1 MIGKAKS
8 CIGGI
13 ALANYVM
20 KDVKGYELLRNNLSG
35 VTPTEILQEMKII
48 QNLNQKAQYK
58 TLSLVLSPE
67 KIEGKKL
74 TNKELQEMTLD
85 FLKELKIDT
94 KNQQYL
100 AFVHTE
106 KEHKHIHIICNRVKD
121 NGTLVSDNFI
131 GKKAQWAAHRI
142 AKERGLISA
151 KERMIENLKNIEQG
165 KDNNRAI
172 KNRILEKHNLVME
185 TNPKSMEEYRRK
197 MYDFGVKV
205 IPTINRQGL
214 IQGYRF
220 LDLESGNNFKASEI
234 HRKLGLNVLSEK
246 EIPPIRTET
255 IHSTEPTSDTDE
267 NSNECEIENQ
277 DFSKDDI
284 TQNESLETIAEIIS
298 DSFDEDF
305 DEQQYNKKRRMSR

>member
-1 MIGKAKS
+1 MIGKVKS
-8 CIGGI
+8 CIGGT

-20 KDVKGYELLRNNLSG
+20 KDAKGYELLRNNLSG
-35 VTPTEILQEMKII
+35 ETPTEILHEMKII
-48 QNLNQKAQYK
+48 QDLNQKAQYK

-67 KIEGKKL
+67 KTEGQKL

-121 NGTLVSDNFI
+121 DGTLVSDNFI

-165 KDNNRAI
+165 KDNKRAI
-172 KNRILEKHNLVME
+172 KNKILEKHNLVMKI
-185 TNPKSMEEYRRK
+185 NPKSMEEYKHK
-197 MYDFGVKV
+197 MYDFGIKV

-214 IQGYRF
+214 IQGHRF
-220 LDLESGNNFKASEI
+220 LDLESGSDFKASEI

-246 EIPPIRTET
+246 EILPIRTET

>member
-8 CIGGI
+8 CIGGT
-13 ALANYVM
+13 ALANYVI
-20 KDVKGYELLRNNLSG
+20 KDAKGYELLRNNLSG
-35 VTPTEILQEMKII
+35 ETPTEILHEMKII
-48 QNLNQKAQYK
+48 QDLNQKAQYK

-67 KIEGKKL
+67 KTEGQML
-74 TNKELQEMTLD
+74 TNKELKEMTLD

-151 KERMIENLKNIEQG
+151 KEKMIENLKNIEQG
-165 KDNNRAI
+165 KDNKRAI
-172 KNRILEKHNLVME
+172 KNRILEKHNLVMK
-185 TNPKSMEEYRRK
+185 TNPKSMEDYKRK
-197 MYDFGVKV
+197 MYDFDVKV

-214 IQGYRF
+214 IQGHRF
-220 LDLESGNNFKASEI
+220 LDLETQYDFKASEI
-234 HRKLGLNVLSEK
+234 HRKLGLNLFSEK
-246 EIPPIRTET
+246 EILPIGKKPINSTET
-255 IHSTEPTSDTDE
+255 FPETNE
-267 NSNECEIENQ
+267 NSNENDIENQ
-277 DFSKDDI
+277 DFSKEVN
-284 TQNESLETIAEIIS
+284 TQKESLETIGEIIS
-298 DSFDEDF
+298 NSFEEDF
-305 DEQQYNKKRRMSR
+305 DEQQNDKKRRFKR

>member
-8 CIGGI
+8 CIGGT

-20 KDVKGYELLRNNLSG
+20 KDTKGYELLRNNLSG

-172 KNRILEKHNLVME
+172 KNRILEKHNLVMK

-246 EIPPIRTET
+246 EILPIRTET

>member
-8 CIGGI
+8 CIGGT

-20 KDVKGYELLRNNLSG
+20 KDTKGYELLRNNLSG

-67 KIEGKKL
+67 KTEGKKL

-85 FLKELKIDT
+85 FLNELKIDI

-121 NGTLVSDNFI
+121 DGTLVSDNFI

-165 KDNNRAI
+165 KDNKRAI
-172 KNRILEKHNLVME
+172 KNKILEKHNLVMKI
-185 TNPKSMEEYRRK
+185 NPKSMEEYKHK
-197 MYDFGVKV
+197 MYDFGIKV

-214 IQGYRF
+214 IQGHRF
-220 LDLESGNNFKASEI
+220 LDLESGSDFKASEI
-234 HRKLGLNVLSEK
+234 HRKLGLNVLLEK
-246 EIPPIRTET
+246 EILPVRTE
-255 IHSTEPTSDTDE
+255 IINSTEPTFDTDE
-267 NSNECEIENQ
+267 NSNESEIENQ
-277 DFSKDDI
+277 NFSKEDI
-284 TQNESLETIAEIIS
+284 TQNESLETIREIVS
-298 DSFDEDF
+298 NSFDENF
-305 DEQQYNKKRRMSR
+305 DEQQYNKKRRVRR

>member
-1 MIGKAKS
+1 MIGKVKS
-8 CIGGI
+8 CIGGT

-20 KDVKGYELLRNNLSG
+20 KDAKGYELLRNNLSG
-35 VTPTEILQEMKII
+35 ETPTEILHEIKII
-48 QNLNQKAQYK
+48 QDLNQKAQYK

-67 KIEGKKL
+67 KTEGQKL

-121 NGTLVSDNFI
+121 DGTLVSDNFI

-165 KDNNRAI
+165 KDNKRAI
-172 KNRILEKHNLVME
+172 KNKILEKHNLVMKI
-185 TNPKSMEEYRRK
+185 NPKSMEEYKHK
-197 MYDFGVKV
+197 MYDFGIKV
-205 IPTINRQGL
+205 IPTIYRQGL
-214 IQGYRF
+214 IQGHRF
-220 LDLESGNNFKASEI
+220 LDLESGSDFKASEI
-234 HRKLGLNVLSEK
+234 HRKLGLNVLLEK
-246 EIPPIRTET
+246 EILPVRTE
-255 IHSTEPTSDTDE
+255 IINSTEPTFDTDE
-267 NSNECEIENQ
+267 NSNESEFKNQ
-277 DFSKDDI
+277 DFSKEDK
-284 TQNESLETIAEIIS
+284 NLKESIDSIGEVIS
-298 DSFDEDF
+298 NSFEEDF
-305 DEQQYNKKRRMSR
+305 DEQQYNKKRRMRR

>member
-1 MIGKAKS
+1 MIGKVKS
-8 CIGGI
+8 CIGGT

-20 KDVKGYELLRNNLSG
+20 KDAKGYELLRNNLSG
-35 VTPTEILQEMKII
+35 ETPTEILHEMKII
-48 QNLNQKAQYK
+48 QDLNQKAQYK

-67 KIEGKKL
+67 KTEGQKL

-121 NGTLVSDNFI
+121 DGTLVSDNFI

-165 KDNNRAI
+165 KDNKRAI
-172 KNRILEKHNLVME
+172 KNKILEKHNLVMKI
-185 TNPKSMEEYRRK
+185 NPKSMEEYKHK
-197 MYDFGVKV
+197 MYDFGIKV

-214 IQGYRF
+214 IQGHRF
-220 LDLESGNNFKASEI
+220 LDLESGSDFKASEI
-234 HRKLGLNVLSEK
+234 HRKLALNVLLEK
-246 EIPPIRTET
+246 EILPVRTE
-255 IHSTEPTSDTDE
+255 IINSTEPTFDTDE
-267 NSNECEIENQ
+267 NSNESEFKNQ
-277 DFSKDDI
+277 DFSKEDK
-284 TQNESLETIAEIIS
+284 NLKESIDSIGEVIS
-298 DSFDEDF
+298 NSFEEDF
-305 DEQQYNKKRRMSR
+305 DEQQYNKKRRMRR

>member
-8 CIGGI
+8 CIGGT

-35 VTPTEILQEMKII
+35 MTPTQILQEMKII

-67 KIEGKKL
+67 KTEGQKL

-85 FLKELKIDT
+85 FLKELKIDV

-121 NGTLVSDNFI
+121 DGTLVTDNFI
-131 GKKAQWAAHRI
+131 GKKAKWAAHRI

-151 KERMIENLKNIEQG
+151 KERMLENLKNIEQG
-165 KDNNRAI
+165 KDDKRVI
-172 KNRILEKHNLVME
+172 KNKILEKHNLVMK
-185 TNPKSMEEYRRK
+185 TNPKSREEYKRK

-214 IQGYRF
+214 VQGYRF

-234 HRKLGLNVLSEK
+234 HRKLGLNILSEK
-246 EIPPIRTET
+246 EILPIRTET
-255 IHSTEPTSDTDE
+255 IHSTETTSDTDE
-267 NSNECEIENQ
+267 NNDESEIKDQ
-277 DFSKDDI
+277 DFSKEDI
-284 TQNESLETIAEIIS
+284 TQNESLETIGEIVLN
-298 DSFDEDF
+298 SFDENF
-305 DEQQYNKKRRMSR
+305 DEQQYNKKRRVRR

>member
-8 CIGGI
+8 CIGGT

-20 KDVKGYELLRNNLSG
+20 KDTKGYELLRNNLSG

-58 TLSLVLSPE
+58 TMSLVLSPE

-172 KNRILEKHNLVME
+172 KNRILEKHNLVMK

-246 EIPPIRTET
+246 EILPIRTET

>member
-8 CIGGI
+8 CIGGT

-20 KDVKGYELLRNNLSG
+20 KDTKGYELLRNNLSG

-246 EIPPIRTET
+246 EILHIRTET

>member
-1 MIGKAKS
+1 MIGKVKS
-8 CIGGI
+8 CIGGT

-20 KDVKGYELLRNNLSG
+20 KDAKGYELLRNNLSG
-35 VTPTEILQEMKII
+35 ETPTEILHEIKII
-48 QNLNQKAQYK
+48 QDLNQKAQYK

-67 KIEGKKL
+67 KTEGQKL

-121 NGTLVSDNFI
+121 DGTLVSDNFI

-165 KDNNRAI
+165 KDNKRAI
-172 KNRILEKHNLVME
+172 KNKILEKHNLVMKI
-185 TNPKSMEEYRRK
+185 NPKSMEEYKHK
-197 MYDFGVKV
+197 MYDFGIKV

-214 IQGYRF
+214 IQGHRF
-220 LDLESGNNFKASEI
+220 LDLESGSDFKASEI
-234 HRKLGLNVLSEK
+234 HRKLGLKVLLEK
-246 EIPPIRTET
+246 EILPVRTE
-255 IHSTEPTSDTDE
+255 IINSTEPTFDTDE
-267 NSNECEIENQ
+267 NSNESEFKNQ
-277 DFSKDDI
+277 DFSKEDK
-284 TQNESLETIAEIIS
+284 NLKESIDSIGEVIS
-298 DSFDEDF
+298 NSFEEDF
-305 DEQQYNKKRRMSR
+305 DEQQYNKKRRMRR

>member
-8 CIGGI
+8 CIGGT

-35 VTPTEILQEMKII
+35 MTPTQILQEMKII

-67 KIEGKKL
+67 KTEGQKL

-85 FLKELKIDT
+85 FLKELKIDV

-121 NGTLVSDNFI
+121 DGTLILDNFI

-172 KNRILEKHNLVME
+172 KNRILEKH
-185 TNPKSMEEYRRK
+185 
-197 MYDFGVKV
+197 
-205 IPTINRQGL
+205 
-214 IQGYRF
+214 
-220 LDLESGNNFKASEI
+220 
-234 HRKLGLNVLSEK
+234 
-246 EIPPIRTET
+246 
-255 IHSTEPTSDTDE
+255 
-267 NSNECEIENQ
+267 
-277 DFSKDDI
+277 
-284 TQNESLETIAEIIS
+284 
-298 DSFDEDF
+298 
-305 DEQQYNKKRRMSR
+305 

>member
-8 CIGGI
+8 CIGGT

-20 KDVKGYELLRNNLSG
+20 KDAKGYELLRNNLSG
-35 VTPTEILQEMKII
+35 ITPTEILQEMKII

-67 KIEGKKL
+67 KKDGQRL
-74 TNKELQEMTLD
+74 TNKELKEITLD

-121 NGTLVSDNFI
+121 DGTLVSDSFI

-165 KDNNRAI
+165 KDDKRAI
-172 KNRILEKHNLVME
+172 KNRILEKHNLVMK
-185 TNPKSMEEYRRK
+185 TNPKSMEDYKRK
-197 MYDFGVKV
+197 MYDFDVKV

-234 HRKLGLNVLSEK
+234 HRKLGLNVLLEK
-246 EIPPIRTET
+246 EILPVRTE
-255 IHSTEPTSDTDE
+255 IINSTEPTFDTDE
-267 NSNECEIENQ
+267 NSNESEFKNQ
-277 DFSKDDI
+277 DFSKEDK
-284 TQNESLETIAEIIS
+284 NLKESIDSIGEVIS
-298 DSFDEDF
+298 NSFEEDF
-305 DEQQYNKKRRMSR
+305 DEQQYNKKRRMRR

>member
-8 CIGGI
+8 CIGGT

-20 KDVKGYELLRNNLSG
+20 KDTKGYELLRNNLSG

-234 HRKLGLNVLSEK
+234 HRKLGLNILSEK
-246 EIPPIRTET
+246 EILPIRTET
-255 IHSTEPTSDTDE
+255 IHSTETTSDTD
-267 NSNECEIENQ
+267 
-277 DFSKDDI
+277 
-284 TQNESLETIAEIIS
+284 
-298 DSFDEDF
+298 
-305 DEQQYNKKRRMSR
+305 

>member
-8 CIGGI
+8 CIGGT

-35 VTPTEILQEMKII
+35 ETPTEILHEMKII
-48 QNLNQKAQYK
+48 QDLNQKAQYK

-67 KIEGKKL
+67 KTEGQKL

-121 NGTLVSDNFI
+121 DGTLVSDNFI

-165 KDNNRAI
+165 KDNKRAI
-172 KNRILEKHNLVME
+172 KNKILEKHNLVMKI
-185 TNPKSMEEYRRK
+185 NPKSMEEYKHK
-197 MYDFGVKV
+197 MYDFGIKV

-214 IQGYRF
+214 IQGHRF
-220 LDLESGNNFKASEI
+220 LDLESGSDFKASEI
-234 HRKLGLNVLSEK
+234 HRKLGLNVLLEK
-246 EIPPIRTET
+246 EILPVRTE
-255 IHSTEPTSDTDE
+255 IINSTEPTFDTDE
-267 NSNECEIENQ
+267 NSNESEFKNQ
-277 DFSKDDI
+277 DFSKEDK
-284 TQNESLETIAEIIS
+284 NLKESIDSIGEVIS
-298 DSFDEDF
+298 NSFEEDF
-305 DEQQYNKKRRMSR
+305 DEQQYNKKRRMRR

>member
-8 CIGGI
+8 CIGGT

-20 KDVKGYELLRNNLSG
+20 KDTKGYELLRNNLSG
-35 VTPTEILQEMKII
+35 VTPTEILQEMKVI

-67 KIEGKKL
+67 KTEGQKL

-85 FLKELKIDT
+85 FLKELKIDV

-165 KDNNRAI
+165 QDNNRAI
-172 KNRILEKHNLVME
+172 KNKILEKHNLVMK
-185 TNPKSMEEYRRK
+185 TNPKSMEEYKRK

-214 IQGYRF
+214 IQGHRF
-220 LDLESGNNFKASEI
+220 LDLESGSDFKASEI

-246 EIPPIRTET
+246 EILPIRKETIDSTET
-255 IHSTEPTSDTDE
+255 TSNTDE
-267 NSNECEIENQ
+267 NSNESEIENQ
-277 DFSKDDI
+277 DFSKEDKM
-284 TQNESLETIAEIIS
+284 QQESLETIKEVIS
-298 DSFDEDF
+298 NSFDEDF
-305 DEQQYNKKRRMSR
+305 DEQQYDKKRRMRR

>member
-1 MIGKAKS
+1 MIGKVKS
-8 CIGGI
+8 CIGGT

-20 KDVKGYELLRNNLSG
+20 KDAKGYELLRNNLSG
-35 VTPTEILQEMKII
+35 ETPTEILHEMKII
-48 QNLNQKAQYK
+48 QDLNQKAQYK

-67 KIEGKKL
+67 KTEGQKL

-121 NGTLVSDNFI
+121 DGTLVSDNFI

-165 KDNNRAI
+165 KDNKRAI
-172 KNRILEKHNLVME
+172 KNKILEKHNLVMKI
-185 TNPKSMEEYRRK
+185 NPKSMEEYKHK
-197 MYDFGVKV
+197 MYDFGIKV

-214 IQGYRF
+214 IQGHRF
-220 LDLESGNNFKASEI
+220 LDLESGSDFKASEI
-234 HRKLGLNVLSEK
+234 HRKLGLNVLLEK
-246 EIPPIRTET
+246 EILPVSTE
-255 IHSTEPTSDTDE
+255 IINSTEPTFDTDE
-267 NSNECEIENQ
+267 NSNESEFKNQ
-277 DFSKDDI
+277 DFSKEDK
-284 TQNESLETIAEIIS
+284 NLKESIDSIGEVIS
-298 DSFDEDF
+298 NSFEEDF
-305 DEQQYNKKRRMSR
+305 DEQQYNKKRRMRR

>member
-1 MIGKAKS
+1 MIGKVKS
-8 CIGGI
+8 CIGGT

-20 KDVKGYELLRNNLSG
+20 KDAKGYELLRNNLSG
-35 VTPTEILQEMKII
+35 ETPTEILHEIKII
-48 QNLNQKAQYK
+48 QDLNQKAQYK

-67 KIEGKKL
+67 KTEGQKL

-121 NGTLVSDNFI
+121 DGTLVSDNFI

-165 KDNNRAI
+165 KDNKRAI
-172 KNRILEKHNLVME
+172 KNKILEKHNLVMKI
-185 TNPKSMEEYRRK
+185 NPKSMEEYKHK
-197 MYDFGVKV
+197 MYDFGIKV

-214 IQGYRF
+214 IQGHRF
-220 LDLESGNNFKASEI
+220 LDLESGSDFKASEI
-234 HRKLGLNVLSEK
+234 HRKLGLNVLLEK
-246 EIPPIRTET
+246 EILPVRTE
-255 IHSTEPTSDTDE
+255 IINSTEPTFDTDE
-267 NSNECEIENQ
+267 NSNESEFKNQ
-277 DFSKDDI
+277 DFSKEDK
-284 TQNESLETIAEIIS
+284 NLKESIDSIGEVIS
-298 DSFDEDF
+298 NSFEEDF
-305 DEQQYNKKRRMSR
+305 DEQQYNKKRRMRR

>member
-1 MIGKAKS
+1 
-8 CIGGI
+8 
-13 ALANYVM
+13 M
-20 KDVKGYELLRNNLSG
+20 KDTKGYELLRNNLSG

-246 EIPPIRTET
+246 EILHIRTET

>member
-8 CIGGI
+8 CIGGT

-20 KDVKGYELLRNNLSG
+20 KDAKGYELLRNNLSG
-35 VTPTEILQEMKII
+35 ETPNEILHEMKII
-48 QNLNQKAQYK
+48 QDLNQKAQYK

-67 KIEGKKL
+67 KTEGQKL

-121 NGTLVSDNFI
+121 DGTLVSDSFI

-165 KDNNRAI
+165 KDDKRAI
-172 KNRILEKHNLVME
+172 KNRILEKHNLVMK
-185 TNPKSMEEYRRK
+185 TNPKSMEDYKRK
-197 MYDFGVKV
+197 MYDFDVKV

-214 IQGYRF
+214 IQGHRF
-220 LDLESGNNFKASEI
+220 LDLETQYDFKASEI
-234 HRKLGLNVLSEK
+234 HRKLGLNLFSEK
-246 EIPPIRTET
+246 EILPIGKKPINSTET
-255 IHSTEPTSDTDE
+255 FPETDE
-267 NSNECEIENQ
+267 NSNENDIENQ
-277 DFSKDDI
+277 DFSKEVN
-284 TQNESLETIAEIIS
+284 TQKESLETIGEIIS
-298 DSFDEDF
+298 NSFEEDF
-305 DEQQYNKKRRMSR
+305 DEQQNDKKRRFKR

>member
-8 CIGGI
+8 CIGGT

-20 KDVKGYELLRNNLSG
+20 KDTKGYELLRNNLSG

-172 KNRILEKHNLVME
+172 KNRILEKHNLVMK

-246 EIPPIRTET
+246 EILHIRTET

>member
-8 CIGGI
+8 CIGGT

-20 KDVKGYELLRNNLSG
+20 KDAKGYELLRNNLSG
-35 VTPTEILQEMKII
+35 EMPTEILQEMKII

-67 KIEGKKL
+67 KTEGQTL
-74 TNKELQEMTLD
+74 TNKELKEMTLD

-121 NGTLVSDNFI
+121 DGTLVSDSFI

-151 KERMIENLKNIEQG
+151 KEKMIENLKNIEQG
-165 KDNNRAI
+165 KDNKRAI
-172 KNRILEKHNLVME
+172 KNRIFEKHNLVMK
-185 TNPKSMEEYRRK
+185 TNPKSMEDYKRK
-197 MYDFGVKV
+197 MYDFDVKV
-205 IPTINRQGL
+205 IPSINKQGL
-214 IQGYRF
+214 IQGHRF
-220 LDLESGNNFKASEI
+220 LDLESGSDFKASEI
-234 HRKLGLNVLSEK
+234 HRKLGLNLFSEK
-246 EIPPIRTET
+246 EILPIGKKPINSIEKFSET
-255 IHSTEPTSDTDE
+255 NE
-267 NSNECEIENQ
+267 NSNESMIKNQ
-277 DFSKDDI
+277 ELSKEVN
-284 TQNESLETIAEIIS
+284 TQKESLETIGEIIS
-298 DSFDEDF
+298 TSFDEDF
-305 DEQQYNKKRRMSR
+305 DEQQNDKKRRFR

>member
-8 CIGGI
+8 CVGGT

-20 KDVKGYELLRNNLSG
+20 KDAKGYELLRNNLSG
-35 VTPTEILQEMKII
+35 EIPTDILQEMKII
-48 QNLNQKAQYK
+48 QDLNQKAQYK

-67 KIEGKKL
+67 KTEGKKL

-85 FLKELKIDT
+85 FLNELKIDI

-121 NGTLVSDNFI
+121 DGTLILDNFI

-165 KDNNRAI
+165 KDDKRVI
-172 KNRILEKHNLVME
+172 KNKILEKHNLVMK
-185 TNPKSMEEYRRK
+185 TNPKSMEEYKTK
-197 MYDFGVKV
+197 MYDFEVKV

-220 LDLESGNNFKASEI
+220 LDLESKYDFKASEI

-246 EIPPIRTET
+246 EILLIRTEK
-255 IHSTEPTSDTDE
+255 INSEPASNTDK
-267 NSNECEIENQ
+267 NSNESEIKNQ
-277 DFSKDDI
+277 NSSKNDK
-284 TQNESLETIAEIIS
+284 TQKELEETIGQIIS
-298 DSFDEDF
+298 NSFDDDF
-305 DEQQYNKKRRMSR
+305 DEHKYNKKIKMRR

>member
-1 MIGKAKS
+1 MIGKVKS
-8 CIGGI
+8 CIGGT

-20 KDVKGYELLRNNLSG
+20 KDAKGYELLRNNLSG
-35 VTPTEILQEMKII
+35 ETPTEILHEMKII
-48 QNLNQKAQYK
+48 QDLNQKAQYK

-67 KIEGKKL
+67 KTEGQKL

-121 NGTLVSDNFI
+121 DGTLVSDNFI

-165 KDNNRAI
+165 KDNKRAI
-172 KNRILEKHNLVME
+172 KNKILEKHNLVMKI
-185 TNPKSMEEYRRK
+185 NPKSMEEYKHK
-197 MYDFGVKV
+197 MYDFGIKV

-214 IQGYRF
+214 IQGHRF
-220 LDLESGNNFKASEI
+220 LDLESGSDFKASEI
-234 HRKLGLNVLSEK
+234 HRKLGLNVLLEK
-246 EIPPIRTET
+246 EILPVRTE
-255 IHSTEPTSDTDE
+255 IINSTEPTFDTDE

-284 TQNESLETIAEIIS
+284 TQNESLETIEEIIS
-298 DSFDEDF
+298 NSFEEDF
-305 DEQQYNKKRRMSR
+305 DEQQYNKKRRMRR

>member
-1 MIGKAKS
+1 MIGKVKS
-8 CIGGI
+8 CIGGT

-20 KDVKGYELLRNNLSG
+20 KDAKGYELLRNNLSG
-35 VTPTEILQEMKII
+35 ETPTEILHEMKII
-48 QNLNQKAQYK
+48 QDLNQKAQYK

-67 KIEGKKL
+67 KTEGQKL

-121 NGTLVSDNFI
+121 DGTLVSDNFI

-165 KDNNRAI
+165 KDNKRAI
-172 KNRILEKHNLVME
+172 KNKILEKHNLVMKI
-185 TNPKSMEEYRRK
+185 NPKSMEEYKHK
-197 MYDFGVKV
+197 MYDFGIKV

-214 IQGYRF
+214 IQGHRF
-220 LDLESGNNFKASEI
+220 LDLESGSDFKASEI
-234 HRKLGLNVLSEK
+234 HRKLGLNVLLEK
-246 EIPPIRTET
+246 EILPVRTE
-255 IHSTEPTSDTDE
+255 IINSTEPTFDTDE
-267 NSNECEIENQ
+267 NSNESEFKNQ
-277 DFSKDDI
+277 DFSKEDK
-284 TQNESLETIAEIIS
+284 NLKESIDSIGEVIS
-298 DSFDEDF
+298 NSFEEDF
-305 DEQQYNKKRRMSR
+305 DEQQYNKKRRMRR

>member
-8 CIGGI
+8 CIGGT

-20 KDVKGYELLRNNLSG
+20 KDTKGYELLRNNLSG

-142 AKERGLISA
+142 AKEKGLISA

-246 EIPPIRTET
+246 EILHIRTET

>member
-8 CIGGI
+8 CIGGT

-20 KDVKGYELLRNNLSG
+20 KDAKGYELLRNNLSG

-48 QNLNQKAQYK
+48 QDLNQKAKYK

-67 KIEGKKL
+67 KKQGKNL

-121 NGTLVSDNFI
+121 DGTLISDNYI

-151 KERMIENLKNIEQG
+151 KERMIGKLKNIEQG
-165 KDNNRAI
+165 KDDKRTI
-172 KNRILEKHNLVME
+172 KNKILEKHNLVMK
-185 TNPKSMEEYRRK
+185 TNPKSMEEYKRK

-220 LDLESGNNFKASEI
+220 LDLETENNFKASEI
-234 HRKLGLNVLSEK
+234 HRKLGLNILSEK
-246 EIPPIRTET
+246 EILPIRKETIDSTET
-255 IHSTEPTSDTDE
+255 TSDTDE
-267 NSNECEIENQ
+267 NSNESEIENQ
-277 DFSKDDI
+277 DFSKEDI

-298 DSFDEDF
+298 NSFDEDF
-305 DEQQYNKKRRMSR
+305 GEQQHNKKRRMRR

>member
-1 MIGKAKS
+1 MIGKVKS
-8 CIGGI
+8 CIGGT

-20 KDVKGYELLRNNLSG
+20 KDAKGYELLRNNLSG
-35 VTPTEILQEMKII
+35 ETPTEILHEMKII
-48 QNLNQKAQYK
+48 QDLNQKAQYK

-67 KIEGKKL
+67 KTEGQKL

-121 NGTLVSDNFI
+121 DGTLVTDNFI
-131 GKKAQWAAHRI
+131 GKKAQWIAHRI

-165 KDNNRAI
+165 KDNKRAI
-172 KNRILEKHNLVME
+172 KNKILEKHNLVMKI
-185 TNPKSMEEYRRK
+185 NPKSMEEYKHK
-197 MYDFGVKV
+197 MYDFGIKV

-214 IQGYRF
+214 IQGHRF
-220 LDLESGNNFKASEI
+220 LDLESGSDFKASEI
-234 HRKLGLNVLSEK
+234 HRKLGLNVLLEK
-246 EIPPIRTET
+246 EILPVRTE
-255 IHSTEPTSDTDE
+255 IINSTEPTFDTDE
-267 NSNECEIENQ
+267 NSNESEFKNQ
-277 DFSKDDI
+277 DFSKEDK
-284 TQNESLETIAEIIS
+284 NLKESIDSIGEVIS
-298 DSFDEDF
+298 NSFEEDF
-305 DEQQYNKKRRMSR
+305 DEQQYNKKRRMRR